1 MFLFSWKKIYKISS
15 GQVSTTYL
23 ILKMLMKGQ
32 IPKNKYDPIYKYY
45 GKDYSGQSFLRNTKD
60 LLENSHKYS
69 KKEVV
74 EYVALASYRLYS
86 DYLMFGTLTLPVR
99 TSPLHLNKLKQN
111 RLLRIED
118 GNIHFLYEEA
128 NT

>member
-45 GKDYSGQSFLRNTKD
+45 GKDYSGQSFLKNSKD
-60 LLENSHKYS
+60 LLENCHKYS

-99 TSPLHLNKLKQN
+99 TSPLPLNKLKQN